1 MKEELTA
8 MRLDKFLSEMM
19 PGSRSQVKALIRSG
33 QVSVN
38 GSIVKSPEQK
48 VDETKDLIRVQGEE
62 LTYRKYVYY
71 MLNKPAG
78 VVSATRDNVS
88 RTVLELLK
96 DTDRRLDLFPVGRL
110 DKDTEGLLLLTND
123 GELAHRL
130 LSPKKHVDKTYHVT
144 AAQPMSAQDL
154 RRLEEGVDIGEERL
168 TRPAT
173 VRTFP
178 AKEENAGIEVMEGRL
193 PENEILLTI
202 QEGKF
207 HQVKR
212 MLSAVGN
219 SVTALKRV
227 SFAGL
232 LLDPSL
238 QPGEYRELTMQEVER
253 LHEN

>member
-1 MKEELTA
+1 
-8 MRLDKFLSEMM
+8 MRLDKFLSEMK
-19 PGSRSQVKALIRSG
+19 PGSRSQLKELIRSG

-88 RTVLELLK
+88 RTVLDLLK
-96 DTDRRLDLFPVGRL
+96 STDRRLDLFPVGRL

-144 AAQPMSAQDL
+144 AAQPLSAEDI
-154 RRLEEGVDIGEERL
+154 RRLEEGVDIGEERP

-173 VRTFP
+173 VQPFP
-178 AKEENAGIEVMEGRL
+178 PEDETKQADFPENASG
-193 PENEILLTI
+193 NEILLTI
-202 QEGKF
+202 HEGKF

-212 MLSAVGN
+212 MLAAVGN

-238 QPGEYRELTMQEVER
+238 QPGAYRELTMQEVAL
-253 LHEN
+253 LHEKK